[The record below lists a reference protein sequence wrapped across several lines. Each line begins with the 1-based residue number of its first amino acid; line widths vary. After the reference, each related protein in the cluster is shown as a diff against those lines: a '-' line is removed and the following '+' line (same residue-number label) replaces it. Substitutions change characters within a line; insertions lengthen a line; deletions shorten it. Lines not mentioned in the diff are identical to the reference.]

1 MRNVIAFLVAL
12 GVVGAIFWLTRSTDK
27 PAAPPAVTTASGSAR
42 TAERDPE
49 TRPEAKS
56 EAKPEAKIEA
66 KIDTSK
72 VRRLDPET
80 RRKLG
85 EQIVAA
91 RERARAS
98 ATAAGE
104 TFSDEPM
111 KLEDVGAPLQERLK
125 EALPLLAE
133 CFSQKQDARAAMA
146 LMTLMTDPELGTVID
161 TEAIKDADGAPL
173 EAKLDTC
180 LRDAIDSLALPPLAA
195 KAGKLPLQYT
205 FRFD

>member
-12 GVVGAIFWLTRSTDK
+12 GLVGAIFWLTRSTDK
-27 PAAPPAVTTASGSAR
+27 PAARAVTTASGSAR
-42 TAERDPE
+42 AATTVGSPAANP
-49 TRPEAKS
+49 
-56 EAKPEAKIEA
+56 EA

-80 RRKLG
+80 RKRLG
-85 EQIVAA
+85 EQIAAA

-111 KLEDVGAPLQERLK
+111 TLEDVSAPLQEKLK
-125 EALPLLAE
+125 ESLPLLAA
-133 CFSQKQDARAAMA
+133 CFSQKQDLRAAMA
-146 LMTLMTDPELGTVID
+146 MMTLTTDPELGTVLD
-161 TEAIKDADGAPL
+161 TQAITDADGAPL

-180 LRDAIDSLALPPLAA
+180 LRDAIDSLALPPLGA

-205 FRFD
+205 FRAD